1 MRKAVFF
8 DLDGTLLSLDMEQFT
23 KMYFSLVEQCGFYSL
38 FGKNGK
44 MVFGSGIHAILNND
58 GAMLNR
64 DIFLK
69 VVSEA
74 SGTDPAAILEHMD
87 AFYVNE
93 FPKIH
98 GCARSDA
105 RAVETVRILKEK
117 GYRLILSTN
126 PIFPSSATNV
136 RIEWAGLSP
145 DDFEYVSYYDN
156 SHYCK
161 PNLEYFKEILD
172 RTGLSAADCYVV
184 GNDVREDMGAVA
196 LGFEGF
202 LVLDNVIGDLG
213 KVPPCVQGNY
223 SDLLSFAKSL
233 PPV

>member
-8 DLDGTLLSLDMEQFT
+8 DLDGTLLPLDMERFT
-23 KMYFSLVEQCGFYSL
+23 KSYFELVQRSGFL
-38 FGKNGK
+38 DVFGKDGQK
-44 MVFGSGIHAILNND
+44 VFGSGIYAILNND

-69 VVSEA
+69 VVTGA
-74 SGTDPAAILEHMD
+74 TGTAAAVILKHMD
-87 AFYVNE
+87 TFYADE
-93 FPKIH
+93 FSKIRS
-98 GCARSDA
+98 CSRSDE
-105 RAVETVRILKEK
+105 RAIETVQILKEK

-126 PIFPSSATNV
+126 PIFPSAATDM

-172 RTGLSAADCYVV
+172 HTGLKASDCYVV
-184 GNDVREDMGAVA
+184 GNDVLEDMSAVS
-196 LGFEGF
+196 LGFEGY
-202 LVLDNVIGDLG
+202 LVLDNMIGDLG

-223 SDLLSFAKSL
+223 SDLLSFAKKL

>member
-8 DLDGTLLSLDMEQFT
+8 DLDGTLLALNMERFT
-23 KMYFSLVEQCGFYSL
+23 KMYFSLVENCGFYKL
-38 FGKNGK
+38 FGDDGK
-44 MVFGSGIHAILNND
+44 RVFGSGIYAILNNN

-74 SGTDPAAILEHMD
+74 SGANPDAILDHMD
-87 AFYVNE
+87 AFYINE
-93 FPKIH
+93 FPKIRA
-98 GCARSDA
+98 CAHSDE

-172 RTGLSAADCYVV
+172 HTGLAAKDCYVI
-184 GNDVREDMGAVA
+184 GNDVREDMGATT

-202 LVLDNVIGDLG
+202 LLLDNVIGDLG
-213 KVPPCVQGNY
+213 RVPPCKQGNY
-223 SDLLSFAKSL
+223 SDLLSFAKNL

>member
-8 DLDGTLLSLDMEQFT
+8 DLDGTLLALDMEQFSKT
-23 KMYFSLVEQCGFYSL
+23 YFSLVENCGFYDL
-38 FGKNGK
+38 FGRDGRRI
-44 MVFGSGIHAILNND
+44 FGSGIRAILNND
-58 GAMLNR
+58 GTMLNR
-64 DIFLK
+64 DVFLK

-74 SGTDPAAILEHMD
+74 SDADPDAILKHMD
-87 AFYVNE
+87 AFYANE
-93 FPKIH
+93 FPKIRACSH
-98 GCARSDA
+98 SDV
-105 RAVETVRILKEK
+105 RAIETVRILKEK

-136 RIEWAGLSP
+136 RIEWAGLDL

-172 RTGLSAADCYVV
+172 RTGLSAEECYVV
-184 GNDVREDMGAVA
+184 GNDVLEDMSATA

-223 SDLLSFAKSL
+223 SDLLSFAKNL
-233 PPV
+233 PQV

>member
-23 KMYFSLVEQCGFYSL
+23 KMYFSLVETSGFYDL
-38 FGKNGK
+38 FGHDGRK
-44 MVFGSGIHAILNND
+44 VFGSGIYAILNNT
-58 GAMLNR
+58 GEMLNR

-69 VVSEA
+69 VASEG
-74 SGTDPAAILEHMD
+74 SGAAPDAILRHMD
-87 AFYVNE
+87 AFYINE
-93 FPKIH
+93 FPKIRE
-98 GCARSDA
+98 CARSEDCA
-105 RAVETVRILKEK
+105 IESVRILKEK

-126 PIFPSSATNV
+126 PIFPSIATNE
-136 RIEWAGLSP
+136 RIKWAGL
-145 DDFEYVSYYDN
+145 DVNDFEYVSYYDN
-156 SHYCK
+156 SHYYK

-172 RTGLSAADCYVV
+172 RTGLKADECYVV
-184 GNDVREDMGAVA
+184 GNDILEDMCAVS

-202 LVLDNVIGDLG
+202 LLLDNVIGDLG

>member
-23 KMYFSLVEQCGFYSL
+23 KMYFSLVEGCGFYDL
-38 FGKNGK
+38 FGEDGRK
-44 MVFGSGIHAILNND
+44 VFGSGIYAILNNT

-74 SGTDPAAILEHMD
+74 SGADPDVILESMD
-87 AFYVNE
+87 AFYATE
-93 FPKIH
+93 FPKIKA
-98 GCARSDA
+98 CSRSDE
-105 RAVETVRILKEK
+105 RAIETVRLLREK

-126 PIFPSSATNV
+126 PIFPSAATNV

-172 RTGLSAADCYVV
+172 RTELKAEDCYVV
-184 GNDVREDMGAVA
+184 GNDVLEDMGATA

-213 KVPPCVQGNY
+213 KVPSCVQGNY